1 MFCGEEFQPLVL
13 ILEKEKEMYD
23 VLANLTVQFSQYC
36 GVSGVGIIY

>member
-13 ILEKEKEMYD
+13 ILEKKEKINAA
-23 VLANLTVQFSQYC
+23 LANLTVQFSQYR